1 MNARDQAN
9 LPFRTFVRVSEALNV
24 AGAVWMFGIM
34 ILVLADVFG
43 RNFLGHPISAVPE
56 LVAYSFA
63 GSVFL
68 QMPNTLLTGRFVR
81 AELLIVKLESNRP
94 GLATGLNTLFN
105 LAGTVLFV
113 IVLQQILPQL
123 IEDLADPARNS
134 TGVQGVFRIPNWPLT
149 LIITLGIGLTLL
161 TYALRTAQ
169 HALRLWT
176 LRVRQGRFR
185 PGWLGPLA
193 LAVLFGLA
201 ALVLQTDLGK
211 TGIGALSFV
220 AMVVVVLAG
229 LDIGIGLI
237 GISFAA
243 IWLMMGSPTI
253 GTKILKLSFGGFLQD
268 YFFAVV
274 PLFVLMGLVLKE
286 TAIAA
291 DMFQVAR
298 QMLRHVKGG
307 LGVATVA
314 ANAVFAAVTGSS
326 IASAA
331 VFSKIATPELLR
343 HGYSPRF
350 SVGVV
355 AGSSVL
361 GMLIPPSLLLIVYGF
376 VAQVSVGVLFI
387 AAILPGM
394 LLALAMSLTIVGLAH
409 FWPSFIGSPD
419 NKHDLEPAKGSAWLK
434 LAPMVLLV
442 ILVIGGIYGG
452 FTTPVEAGA
461 IGAAGAILIALAMR
475 RLTWR
480 KLYAALLETGQV
492 TVSILFLI
500 LAANIFSRMLA
511 ISGLPQAMTGL
522 LSDTGLSFYGF
533 LALYVLAIIFLGMF
547 LESVSLMLIVVPF
560 VLPIVQSFGGDLVWF
575 GLVTVVAVEMGLLT
589 PPMGIA
595 CYVVRSTVND
605 PRIRVQDVFA
615 GALPF
620 AVIMFFVTIV
630 LIAVPGITL
639 WLI

>member
-1 MNARDQAN
+1 MTIRDQAG
-9 LPFRTFVRVSEALNV
+9 LPLRAFVRVSAALNV
-24 AGAVWMFGIM
+24 AGAVWMFAIM

-43 RNFLGHPISAVPE
+43 RNLLGQPISAVPE

-81 AELLIVKLESNRP
+81 AELMIVNLESNRP
-94 GLATGLNTLFN
+94 CLAAGLNTLFN
-105 LAGTVLFV
+105 LAGAAIFV
-113 IVLQQILPQL
+113 VVLQQILPQL
-123 IEDLADPARNS
+123 TEDLAHPARNS

-149 LIITLGIGLTLL
+149 MIITLGIGLTLL
-161 TYALRTAQ
+161 TYALRTGQ
-169 HALRLWT
+169 HALRLWA
-176 LRVRQGRFR
+176 LGVQEGRFR
-185 PGWLGPLA
+185 PGWLAPLA
-193 LAVLFGLA
+193 LVVLVGLA
-201 ALVLQTDLGK
+201 ALILQSDLGK
-211 TGIGALSFV
+211 TGVGALSFV
-220 AMVVVVLAG
+220 AMIVVVLAG
-229 LDIGIGLI
+229 IDIGIGLI

-253 GTKILKLSFGGFLQD
+253 GTKILKLSFGSFLQD

-387 AAILPGM
+387 AAILPGV
-394 LLALAMSLTIVGLAH
+394 LLAVAMSLTIVGLAH

-419 NKHDLEPAKGSAWLK
+419 NRPDHDSAKGSAWLK
-434 LAPMVLLV
+434 LAPMVALV
-442 ILVIGGIYGG
+442 LVVIGGIYGG
-452 FTTPVEAGA
+452 YTTPVEAGA

-480 KLYAALLETGQV
+480 KLYAALLETGHV

-500 LAANIFSRMLA
+500 LAANVFSRMLA

-522 LSDTGLSFYGF
+522 LSETGLSFYGF

-560 VLPIVQSFGGDLVWF
+560 VLPIVQGFGGDLVWF

-620 AVIMFFVTIV
+620 AVIMFFVTVV

-639 WLI
+639 LLI

>member
-1 MNARDQAN
+1 MAARDQVAFP
-9 LPFRTFVRVSEALNV
+9 LRAFDRLSAALNV
-24 AGAVWMFGIM
+24 AGAVWMFAIM
-34 ILVLADVFG
+34 FLVLADVFG
-43 RNFLGHPISAVPE
+43 RNLLGQPISAVPE

-81 AELLIVKLESNRP
+81 AEILIANLEKRRP
-94 GLATGLNTLFN
+94 GLAALFNTLFN
-105 LAGTVLFV
+105 LAGTVLFAV
-113 IVLQQILPQL
+113 VLQQILPQL
-123 IEDLADPARNS
+123 AEDLANPERNS
-134 TGVQGVFRIPNWPLT
+134 TGVQGVFRIPDWPLT
-149 LIITLGIGLTLL
+149 MIITLGIGLTLL
-161 TYALRTAQ
+161 AYALRTGQ
-169 HALRLWT
+169 NALQLWT
-176 LRVRQGRFR
+176 QRTGPAGFR
-185 PGWLGPLA
+185 PGWQVALA
-193 LAVLFGLA
+193 LAVLVGLA
-201 ALVLQTDLGK
+201 AIGTQMEFGK

-220 AMVVVVLAG
+220 AMIVVVMAG
-229 LDIGIGLI
+229 MDIGIGLI
-237 GISFAA
+237 GISLVA
-243 IWLMMGSPTI
+243 IWAMMGSPMI
-253 GTKILKLSFGGFLQD
+253 GTKILKLSFGSYLQD

-387 AAILPGM
+387 AAILPGL
-394 LLALAMSLTIVGLAH
+394 LLALAMSLTIVGLAY
-409 FWPSFIGSPD
+409 FWPSYIGSPD
-419 NKHDLEPAKGSAWLK
+419 DTPVEETGQGSAWLK
-434 LAPMVLLV
+434 LAPMSILV
-442 ILVIGGIYGG
+442 TAVIGGIYGG

-461 IGAAGAILIALAMR
+461 IGASGAILIALAMR
-475 RLTWR
+475 RLTWP
-480 KLYAALLETGQV
+480 KLYAALLETGHV

-500 LAANIFSRMLA
+500 LAANVFSRMLA

-522 LSDTGLSFYGF
+522 LSDTGLGFYGF

-560 VLPIVQSFGGDLVWF
+560 VLPLVEGFGGDLVWF

-595 CYVVRSTVND
+595 CYVVRSTIND

-615 GALPF
+615 GSLPF
-620 AVIMFFVTIV
+620 TMIMFVVTIV
-630 LIAVPGITL
+630 LILVPGITL
-639 WLI
+639 LLV